1 MWQTQ
6 AEINHLLGN
15 KTTVSNKNSTGD
27 IFNFIPS
34 NFYDESMTNNMIL
47 FMAIDAVAL
56 KSTDKYANFLTD
68 AAKKIGDFSI
78 KNLETIK
85 VVDGATDAA
94 KDLYEEGKKFVD
106 SVTANGVVGAV
117 SSEVESL
124 YSDLTD
130 KLLELNS
137 EAENGADT
145 DEKAMRA
152 TWFLPLPNELKTAIK
167 HNYQTDALD
176 PLDKIT
182 KSKSFNMIN
191 VARSGVSTVGEK
203 TGIAGKIVTYPLKK
217 VMDTDK
223 IARFAETGMNIAKR
237 HNVSLDT
244 NIVNIYKGTNTRN
257 FTFNYTIMPQSQEHA
272 FNIMNAILNLKKY
285 MTGFKEYEIV
295 KQGNVFRLRFLEF
308 NPDTN
313 ESNNAQFIDEIMF
326 TNGVDFNIT
335 DIDITYGADGG
346 MSMFADGMPKVIT
359 MSLKIEERKPLYK
372 IEEDK
377 Q

>member
-1 MWQTQ
+1 MQNTLD
-6 AEINHLLGN
+6 INHIIGN
-15 KTTVSNKNSTGD
+15 NTTVTNKNSTGD

-47 FMAIDAVAL
+47 FMAIDAIAL
-56 KSTDKYANFLTD
+56 KSTDKYADFLAD

-78 KNLETIK
+78 KNIESVKI
-85 VVDGATDAA
+85 VDGATEAA
-94 KDLYEEGKKFVD
+94 KDLYEDSKKIID
-106 SVTANGVVGAV
+106 SVTANGVVGAIN
-117 SSEVESL
+117 SEVESL
-124 YSDLTD
+124 YENLSD

-152 TWFLPLPNELKTAIK
+152 TWFFPLPNELKTVIK

-191 VARSGVSTVGEK
+191 VARTGITSVGEK
-203 TGIAGKIVTYPLKK
+203 AGLAGKIVTYPVKK
-217 VMDTDK
+217 MMDTDK
-223 IARFAETGMNIAKR
+223 IARFAEMGMNIAKR

-244 NIVNIYKGTNTRN
+244 NIVNIYKGTNTRT
-257 FTFNYTIMPQSQEHA
+257 FTFNYTLLPQSQEHA
-272 FNIMNAILNLKKY
+272 FNIINGIINLKKY

-346 MSMFADGMPKVIT
+346 MSMFADGMPKVLNI
-359 MSLKIEERKPLYK
+359 SLKIEERKPLYK

>member
-1 MWQTQ
+1 MQNTLD
-6 AEINHLLGN
+6 INHIIGN
-15 KTTVSNKNSTGD
+15 NTTVTNKNSTGD

-47 FMAIDAVAL
+47 FMAIDAIAL
-56 KSTDKYANFLTD
+56 KSTDKYADFLAD

-78 KNLETIK
+78 KNIESVKI
-85 VVDGATDAA
+85 VDGATEAA
-94 KDLYEEGKKFVD
+94 KDLYEDSKKIID
-106 SVTANGVVGAV
+106 SVTANGVVGAIN
-117 SSEVESL
+117 SEVESL
-124 YSDLTD
+124 YENLSD

-152 TWFLPLPNELKTAIK
+152 TWFFPLPNELKTAIK

-191 VARSGVSTVGEK
+191 VARTGITSAGEK
-203 TGIAGKIVTYPLKK
+203 AGLAGKIVTYPVKK
-217 VMDTDK
+217 MMDTDK
-223 IARFAETGMNIAKR
+223 IARFAEMGMNIAKR

-244 NIVNIYKGTNTRN
+244 NIVNIYKGTNTRT
-257 FTFNYTIMPQSQEHA
+257 FTFNYTLLPQSQEHA
-272 FNIMNAILNLKKY
+272 FNIINGIINLKKY

-326 TNGVDFNIT
+326 TSGVDFNIT

-346 MSMFADGMPKVIT
+346 MSMFADGMPKVLNI
-359 MSLKIEERKPLYK
+359 SLKIEERKPLYK